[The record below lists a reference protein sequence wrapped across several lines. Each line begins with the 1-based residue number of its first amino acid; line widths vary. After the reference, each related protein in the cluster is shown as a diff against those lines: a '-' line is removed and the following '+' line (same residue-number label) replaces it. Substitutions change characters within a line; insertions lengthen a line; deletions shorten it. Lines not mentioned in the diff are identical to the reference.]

1 MMSRKVF
8 AKQNSLRQL
17 SWMVSIT
24 ICTQF
29 FILLKNSIVAAKFG
43 VSPELDA
50 FNFANSISSFIY
62 SFIGAG
68 VSTILM
74 PNLADD
80 RKQKSIHIFIT
91 AIYSAAFLVLV
102 ILLLFRHDLIAGFSG
117 VEDGYFVTV
126 ASNLLFATMIAGFLN
141 SLVGLVSGVLEFK
154 GQFNRL
160 RMIGL
165 GTSVLVVIALQ
176 IVSEISIYYLASV
189 IVLITFISVGV
200 YLVLLQR
207 SGFKFQIDFEFGN
220 PDFKRMI
227 QLFVPTILSQ
237 GVYQVSILIDTM
249 ISARLGVGQVSLL
262 TYSNAIIMM
271 VNLLI
276 LSNITAFMYPRL
288 IRVAQEPES
297 QHTLSEFMT
306 IINML
311 MCGLVTLMFVVGKEG
326 ITFLYERGNFTTA
339 NTEVVYLCV
348 LLYALSLPANAV
360 RDLIYK
366 YFYIQQDTLSPFR
379 NSLVVSCLNIVISL
393 ILSRYF
399 GLYGVI
405 SGTVIASF
413 VSLMM
418 IFWRFRKSFGITIE
432 WKNFIKENGKIVLVA
447 VLTIGL
453 GILVKN
459 QLALANLYVEGV
471 IGIVT
476 VISVFVGL
484 LFLTKSTV
492 FKIKW

>member
-1 MMSRKVF
+1 MMSGKVI
-8 AKQNSLRQL
+8 AKQNSVRQL
-17 SWMVSIT
+17 SWMIFLT

-43 VSPELDA
+43 VSTELDA

-68 VSTILM
+68 ISTILM

-80 RKQKSIHIFIT
+80 RKQKSIQIFIT
-91 AIYSAAFLVLV
+91 AIYSLAFLILIV
-102 ILLLFRHDLIAGFSG
+102 LLLIREDFIAVLSG
-117 VEDGYFVTV
+117 VEDAYFIKV

-160 RMIGL
+160 RLIAL
-165 GTSVLVVIALQ
+165 GTSVLVVIALV
-176 IVSEISIYYLASV
+176 IVTEISIYYLAWI
-189 IVLITFISVGV
+189 IVLITFVSVGV
-200 YLVLLQR
+200 YLILLLR
-207 SGFKFQIDFEFGN
+207 NGFRFQIDFGFAD
-220 PDFKRMI
+220 PVFKRMMK
-227 QLFVPTILSQ
+227 LFVPTILSQ
-237 GVYQVSILIDTM
+237 GVYQVSILIDMM

-262 TYSNAIIMM
+262 TYSNSIIMM

-276 LSNITAFMYPRL
+276 LSNISAFMYPRL
-288 IRVAQEPES
+288 IRAAQGDES
-297 QHTLSEFMT
+297 QRTLSEFMT
-306 IINML
+306 VLNL
-311 MCGLVTLMFVVGKEG
+311 FMCGLVAMMFVVGKEG
-326 ITFLYERGNFTTA
+326 ITVLYERDNFTSA
-339 NTEVVYLCV
+339 NTKVVYLCV

-393 ILSRYF
+393 ILSVYF
-399 GLYGVI
+399 GLYGIVL
-405 SGTVIASF
+405 GTVIASLF
-413 VSLMM
+413 SLVM
-418 IFWRFRKSFGITIE
+418 IFWRLQKRFGIAFE
-432 WKNFIKENGKIVLVA
+432 WKNFLLENVKIGLVTIF
-447 VLTIGL
+447 TIGF
-453 GILVKN
+453 GIFVKN
-459 QLALANLYVEGV
+459 QLALDNLYLDGL

-484 LFLTKSTV
+484 LILSKSSV
-492 FKIKW
+492 WKMKW